1 MFRATLSISLL
12 VIAVSWSAPAH
23 VQEGPAFKAV
33 SVDLPS
39 GDAQFPGGAE
49 ADTINNNCLAC
60 HSADMVL
67 NQPSFPRAVWDA
79 EVHKMIKVYRAPID
93 EADAAR
99 IIDYLANTK
108 GTN

>member
-1 MFRATLSISLL
+1 MFRATPCIRLL
-12 VIAVSWSAPAH
+12 AVAVFWSAPAH
-23 VQEGPAFKAV
+23 VQEAPTFKSL

-39 GDAQFPGGAE
+39 GDAQFRGGPE
-49 ADTINNNCLAC
+49 ADAINNNCLAC